1 MRVNYVVCALCKLG
15 YCYRYCC
22 RLCVYGYASPPKN
35 THNLDSLKKNV
46 LGSLRGFPGECFY
59 LVFVLSPP
67 PYSQVTGSLLDR
79 FLLFYLSL
87 YRNASETLTLRFSFF
102 IISIFCVCVFFCS
115 RGKGKK
121 GLSWNDVNHATKH
134 RQRKMKG

>member
-1 MRVNYVVCALCKLG
+1 M
-15 YCYRYCC
+15 
-22 RLCVYGYASPPKN
+22 LCVRCVSLGIVIATAVFCVCMVMQAQKKN
-35 THNLDSLKKNV
+35 THNLDSLKKNF

-115 RGKGKK
+115 RGNEKK
-121 GLSWNDVNHATKH
+121 GCRGMT
-134 RQRKMKG
+134 